1 MSRIYWL
8 VEGLFGTFFLPLT
21 TETLIEYD
29 KSYIECVVFSRH
41 EVPVTSQPITIV
53 FMDDD
58 IVVVNKPA
66 SIPVSGFWDRHYIFF
81 FYYSYFYPIWMMYKK
96 KEA

>member
-1 MSRIYWL
+1 MEERNL
-8 VEGLFGTFFLPLT
+8 NCGPFFTFTNRKKP
-21 TETLIEYD
+21 LIEYD

-66 SIPVSGFWDRHYIFF
+66 SIPVSGF
-81 FYYSYFYPIWMMYKK
+81 
-96 KEA
+96 

>member
-1 MSRIYWL
+1 MTKIEIFQKFNSNFSKFQICRLTKLTKKKFKRIIHLSVLY
-8 VEGLFGTFFLPLT
+8 TF
-21 TETLIEYD
+21 
-29 KSYIECVVFSRH
+29 SHRH

-66 SIPVSGFWDRHYIFF
+66 SIPVSGF
-81 FYYSYFYPIWMMYKK
+81 
-96 KEA
+96 